1 MHPIRSHDALFRFV
15 FGDAATLAELLRA
28 QFPAEVAAAID
39 WASLRPADREFVDEV
54 LQERRSDLLFE
65 VDLHGRPA
73 LLHVLCDHKSDDER
87 FTALQLVRYTVR
99 ILDRWLATHD
109 GAKWLP
115 PVLAVVVHH
124 GERPWASPRNLA
136 DLHELQRP
144 VLRTFL
150 GPYLL
155 RSGFLLIDVA
165 AMDEA
170 AIDAMRLS
178 AVGALTLR
186 FLQFLRHCDP
196 TQAVDLIVGWQH
208 LVAEL
213 LLHPRGRDV
222 VTALFSW
229 FLAGVPDRLETLRTV
244 MKRIDEENPPMRS
257 ALDLLL
263 DMGHERGLKEGA
275 RLADDLLRNMVL
287 RQLRARFGEPGP
299 DHQRRLQTADTEELQ
314 ALGERLA
321 TAASLQDVFRD

>member
-65 VDLHGRPA
+65 VDLHGRPG

-87 FTALQLVRYTVR
+87 TTALQLVRYTVR

-124 GERPWASPRNLA
+124 GERPWTSPRNLA
-136 DLHELQRP
+136 DLHELASP
-144 VLRTFL
+144 ALRTFL
-150 GPYLL
+150 QPYLL
-155 RSGFLLIDVA
+155 RSGFLLVDVA

-186 FLQFLRHCDP
+186 FLQFLRRSDP
-196 TQAVDLIVGWQH
+196 AEAAGLIAGWQH

-213 LLHPRGRDV
+213 LRHPRGRDV

-229 FLAGVPDRLETLRTV
+229 FLAGVPDRRETLRTV
-244 MKRIDEENPPMRS
+244 MNKIDEENPPMRS

-263 DMGHERGLKEGA
+263 DMGHERGLKEGV
-275 RLADDLLRNMVL
+275 DLLRDLVL
-287 RQLRARFGEPGP
+287 RQLRARFGDLGP
-299 DHQRRLQTADTEELQ
+299 ARQRRLQAADTGELQ

-321 TAASLQDVFRD
+321 TAASLQDVFCD